1 MPWLV
6 NAELPAAGEMQLREQ
21 TPASV
26 ADRLTGN
33 LVFLQTSDELFD
45 VVAHQIKF
53 VRVIL
58 TGMHGHFG
66 RRQAEDEPTVADIHV
81 SELEDVAQQGAVG
94 FRILAVNNGMSAGDR
109 RGMMSA
115 EMEKRDVFALA
126 RRILSRR
133 AVTPAV

>member
-6 NAELPAAGEMQLREQ
+6 NAQLPAAGEMQLREQ
-21 TPASV
+21 TPALV

-58 TGMHGHFG
+58 PGMHGHFG
-66 RRQAEDEPTVADIHV
+66 RRQAEDEPAMADIHV
-81 SELEDVAQQGAVG
+81 GELEDISQKSAIG
-94 FRILAVNNGMSAGDR
+94 FRILTVNNGMSAGDHAGMIK
-109 RGMMSA
+109 RGDG
-115 EMEKRDVFALA
+115 KRDVFALA
-126 RRILSRR
+126 RMISPRR
-133 AVTPAV
+133 AVRPTV